1 MIQRDFFILFI
12 ALSIAWTAI
21 WLWVMLSIPRIKPE
35 AEVAERANRLRR
47 QLIIPATAPF
57 LILFIFAIYWAPFP
71 EFRAQS
77 IGKPEVT
84 VNVDSLQWAW
94 IMDAQEVPAHK
105 VVEFNVTSRD
115 VNHGFAIYNPEGR
128 LVTQTQAMPTYT
140 NKLIYKFDEPGVYT
154 VRCLEYCGVG
164 HHIMLGSFTVA

>member
-1 MIQRDFFILFI
+1 
-12 ALSIAWTAI
+12 
-21 WLWVMLSIPRIKPE
+21 MLSIPRIKPE

-154 VRCLEYCGVG
+154 VRCLEYCGIG